1 MVSIICLAREVAITS
16 TYMRSVS
23 LTELLRKLKIG
34 RRSTARSKQA
44 ITTSIKVKPDL
55 IFLIITIF
63 LSYHTKL
70 KVAIN
75 SK

>member
-1 MVSIICLAREVAITS
+1 MICLAREVAITS

-23 LTELLRKLKIG
+23 FTELLRKLKIG

-55 IFLIITIF
+55 IFFMITIF
-63 LSYHTKL
+63 SILPHQTESSNK
-70 KVAIN
+70 
-75 SK
+75 